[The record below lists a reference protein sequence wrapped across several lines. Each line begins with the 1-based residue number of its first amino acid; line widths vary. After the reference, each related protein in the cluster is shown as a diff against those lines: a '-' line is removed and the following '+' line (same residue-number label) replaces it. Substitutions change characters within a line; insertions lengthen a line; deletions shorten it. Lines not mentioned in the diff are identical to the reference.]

1 MVHFPPPRYITR
13 MEDEP
18 RPHDIAGRTYLAQR
32 FIDSETLDGHIELS
46 DPATRRPLARI
57 SYHHATQAM
66 DVTMGYV
73 PIPSG
78 AVQWMLDRAETGLR
92 S

>member
-1 MVHFPPPRYITR
+1 MVHFPPRQYIAP
-13 MEDEP
+13 MEEEP
-18 RPHDIAGRTYLAQR
+18 RPFDIAGRTYLAQR
-32 FIDSETLDGHIELS
+32 FIDGETLDGHIELS

-57 SYHHATQAM
+57 SYHHATQEM

-73 PIPSG
+73 PIPIG
-78 AVQWMLDRAETGLR
+78 AVQWMMDRAETALR